1 MRLVLLCYYAWRGGP
16 KLRGEPGSPEFIN
29 SYNDAIASQ
38 KRPVSGTLLT
48 LITEFRSS
56 AEFSKKSDATQR
68 AYKAYLRLIEDKF
81 GDMPIEALSDPRV
94 LGEFKAWRDKMA
106 DKPRKADYA
115 RSTLA
120 QLLSFAKDRGR
131 ISVNPCERGGR
142 LYEADRTEQ
151 IWSEDDIAKVLGVT
165 GKP

>member
-1 MRLVLLCYYAWRGGP
+1 LRLVLLYYYAWRSGP

-48 LITEFRSS
+48 DHGI
-56 AEFSKKSDATQR
+56 SKLGRILEEVRRDAAR
-68 AYKAYLRLIEDKF
+68 VKAYLRLIEDKF

-94 LGEFKAWRDKMA
+94 RGEFKAWRDKMA

-115 RSTLA
+115 PSTLA

-131 ISVNPCERGGR
+131 ISVNPCKRGGR

>member
-1 MRLVLLCYYAWRGGP
+1 
-16 KLRGEPGSPEFIN
+16 
-29 SYNDAIASQ
+29 
-38 KRPVSGTLLT
+38 
-48 LITEFRSS
+48 
-56 AEFSKKSDATQR
+56 
-68 AYKAYLRLIEDKF
+68 
-81 GDMPIEALSDPRV
+81 MPIEALSDPRV

-120 QLLSFAKDRGR
+120 QLLSFAKDRGW

>member
-1 MRLVLLCYYAWRGGP
+1 MHVHLKGIHKVRMRLSAGKVVFYYYAWRGGP
-16 KLRGEPGSPEFIN
+16 RLRGEPGSPEFIN

-68 AYKAYLRLIEDKF
+68 AYKAYFRLIEDKF

-94 LGEFKAWRDKMA
+94 RGEFKAWRDKMA
-106 DKPRKADYA
+106 DKPRKA
-115 RSTLA
+115 
-120 QLLSFAKDRGR
+120 G
-131 ISVNPCERGGR
+131 
-142 LYEADRTEQ
+142 
-151 IWSEDDIAKVLGVT
+151 
-165 GKP
+165 